1 MSANKVG
8 SVLKLFTSKS
18 GTSERFLE
26 QKLLLDTNGVVD
38 DKFYAKNIERS
49 VLIASTDSYDLVS
62 TYGIEMPF
70 GYLGE
75 NILMDFNP
83 YSLHV
88 GTKIKMGNAI
98 LEISQHC
105 TICNHL
111 TTIDVKIPTLL
122 KNDRGIFAKVVQDGE
137 ICDGDDVYLLEFID

>member
-1 MSANKVG
+1 MSNKKVG
-8 SVLKLFTSKS
+8 QVLKLFTSKS
-18 GTSERFLE
+18 GTSQRFNE
-26 QKLLLDTNGVVD
+26 KTIRLDELGVVN
-38 DKFYAKNIERS
+38 DKFYNKDTERS
-49 VLIASTDSYDLVS
+49 VLIASLASYELVK

-75 NILMDFNP
+75 NILMDYNP
-83 YSLHV
+83 YELKI
-88 GTKIKMGNAI
+88 GTLFKIGNTV

-122 KNDRGIFAKVVQDGE
+122 KDDRGIFAKVVSG
-137 ICDGDDVYLLEFID
+137 GDINIEDAVYIV

>member
-1 MSANKVG
+1 MSVNKVG
-8 SVLKLFTSKS
+8 SVLRLFTSKS

-26 QKLLLDTNGVVD
+26 QKLLLDTNGVID
-38 DKFYAKNIERS
+38 DKFYAKNVERS
-49 VLIASTDSYDLVS
+49 VLIASTASYDLVS

-83 YSLHV
+83 YDLKV
-88 GTKIKMGNAI
+88 GTQLKMGNAI

-122 KNDRGIFAKVVQDGE
+122 KNDRGVFSKVIKDGE
-137 ICDGDDVYLLEFID
+137 IYAGDGVYLV

>member
-8 SVLKLFTSKS
+8 KVLRLFTSKS

-38 DKFYAKNIERS
+38 DKFYAKNVERS
-49 VLIASTDSYDLVS
+49 VLIASTASYDLVS

-83 YSLHV
+83 YALHV
-88 GTKIKMGNAI
+88 GTKLKMGDAI

-122 KNDRGIFAKVVQDGE
+122 KNDRGIFAKVVQNGE
-137 ICDGDDVYLLEFID
+137 IYAGDDVYLV

>member
-8 SVLKLFTSKS
+8 KVLRLFTSKS

-26 QKLLLDTNGVVD
+26 QKLLLDTNGVLD
-38 DKFYAKNIERS
+38 DKFYSKNIERS
-49 VLIASTDSYDLVS
+49 VLIASTASYDLVS

-75 NILMDFNP
+75 NILLDYNP
-83 YSLHV
+83 YALEV
-88 GTKIKMGNAI
+88 GTKLKIGSAI

-122 KNDRGIFAKVVQDGE
+122 KNDRGVFAKVVQDGKINNE
-137 ICDGDDVYLLEFID
+137 DKVYLV

>member
-1 MSANKVG
+1 MSMNKVG

-26 QKLLLDTNGVVD
+26 QKLFLDTNGVID
-38 DKFYAKNIERS
+38 DKFYAKNVERS
-49 VLIASTDSYDLVS
+49 VLIASTASYDLVS

-83 YSLHV
+83 YDLKV
-88 GTKIKMGNAI
+88 GTQLKMGNVI

-122 KNDRGIFAKVVQDGE
+122 KNDRGVFSKVIKDGE
-137 ICDGDDVYLLEFID
+137 IYIGDDVYLV

>member
-1 MSANKVG
+1 MSAKKVG
-8 SVLKLFTSKS
+8 TVLKLFTSKS

-26 QKLLLDTNGVVD
+26 QKLLLDSDGVQN
-38 DKFYAKNIERS
+38 DKFYTKNIERS
-49 VLIASTDSYDLVS
+49 VLIASRDSYDLVK

-88 GTKIKMGNAI
+88 GTKLKIGSAI

-111 TTIDVKIPTLL
+111 TTIDVKVPTLL

-137 ICDGDDVYLLEFID
+137 VCDGDGVYLLEFTD

>member
-1 MSANKVG
+1 MSSKKVG
-8 SVLKLFTSKS
+8 SILKLFTSKS
-18 GTSERFLE
+18 GTSQRFE
-26 QKLLLDTNGVVD
+26 EKTIALDNLGVVN
-38 DKFYAKNIERS
+38 DKFYSKSPERS
-49 VLIASTDSYDLVS
+49 VLIASKASYDLVM

-83 YSLHV
+83 YALAV
-88 GTKIKMGNAI
+88 GTKLKIGTTT

-122 KNDRGIFAKVVQDGE
+122 KNDRGIFAKVVSDGE
-137 ICDGDDVYLLEFID
+137 INNEDTVYLV

>member
-8 SVLKLFTSKS
+8 SILRLFTSKS
-18 GTSERFLE
+18 GTSERFSE
-26 QKLLLDTNGVVD
+26 QQLILDTNGVVD
-38 DKFYAKNIERS
+38 DKFYAKSPERS
-49 VLIASTDSYDLVS
+49 VLIASTDSYELVS
-62 TYGIEMPF
+62 RYGIEMPY

-75 NILMDFNP
+75 NILIDFNP
-83 YSLHV
+83 YSLDV
-88 GTKIKMGNAI
+88 GTKIKMGGAI

-122 KNDRGIFAKVVQDGE
+122 KNDRGVFAKVVQDGKTNVG
-137 ICDGDDVYLLEFID
+137 DGVYLGR

>member
-1 MSANKVG
+1 MSTNKVG
-8 SVLKLFTSKS
+8 SVLRLFTSKS

-26 QKLLLDTNGVVD
+26 QKLQLDTNGVVG

-49 VLIASTDSYDLVS
+49 VLIASTASYELVS

-83 YSLHV
+83 YSLEV
-88 GTKIKMGNAI
+88 GSKLKIGSVI

-122 KNDRGIFAKVVQDGE
+122 KNDRGVFSKVVKDGE
-137 ICDGDDVYLLEFID
+137 IYAGDDVYLV

>member
-1 MSANKVG
+1 MSSNKVG
-8 SVLKLFTSKS
+8 SVLRLFTSKA
-18 GTSERFLE
+18 GTSTRFLE
-26 QKLLLDTNGVVD
+26 QKLDLDTNGVVN
-38 DKFYAKNIERS
+38 DKFYAKSSERS
-49 VLIASTDSYDLVS
+49 VLIASTASYDLVS

-83 YSLHV
+83 YSLEV
-88 GTKIKMGNAI
+88 GSKLKIGNVI

-122 KNDRGIFAKVVQDGE
+122 KNDRGVFSKVIQNGE
-137 ICDGDDVYLLEFID
+137 IYAGDDVYLL